1 MKSKTVQSE
10 APPAVA
16 VQRIVSVRLDK
27 TNSLGAWEIICDDCP
42 LKPHLEALGMKA
54 KACSAGIQTNVQG
67 AVPLAQCE
75 HYEKDSI
82 KSEGKKLTLMC
93 RKHANAADEPQ
104 PRIEAKGSQQPETK

>member
-1 MKSKTVQSE
+1 MKSKTVQSD
-10 APPAVA
+10 ASPAVA
-16 VQRIVSVRLDK
+16 VQRVVSVRLDK
-27 TNSLGAWEIICDDCP
+27 TNSLGSWEIICDACP

-93 RKHANAADEPQ
+93 RKHANDQAQRP
-104 PRIEAKGSQQPETK
+104 EAESY